1 MKSHAVTWGNVLRR
15 SAAASVAWYRSP
27 RRRSAPQRSPRA
39 GSRQIPLTP
48 ESGPK
53 PPYRYTPT
61 AAFSLTCATP
71 RAPGKARTST
81 SPGPTSPEA
90 RSARTTQTLVAG
102 QSRLESG
109 SVVDLGPLGSVSRLG
124 QSVVSCSCHR
134 SVQGATG
141 PLPRPVPL
149 APVTGHY
156 PSWAGRTAA
165 HTTCRCGIPSVR
177 VT

>member
-27 RRRSAPQRSPRA
+27 RRRSAPHRSPRA
-39 GSRQIPLTP
+39 VTRQILLTP
-48 ESGPK
+48 ESKPK

-61 AAFSLTCATP
+61 DAFSLTCATP

-109 SVVDLGPLGSVSRLG
+109 SVVDLGPLELV
-124 QSVVSCSCHR
+124 
-134 SVQGATG
+134 
-141 PLPRPVPL
+141 
-149 APVTGHY
+149 
-156 PSWAGRTAA
+156 
-165 HTTCRCGIPSVR
+165 
-177 VT
+177 